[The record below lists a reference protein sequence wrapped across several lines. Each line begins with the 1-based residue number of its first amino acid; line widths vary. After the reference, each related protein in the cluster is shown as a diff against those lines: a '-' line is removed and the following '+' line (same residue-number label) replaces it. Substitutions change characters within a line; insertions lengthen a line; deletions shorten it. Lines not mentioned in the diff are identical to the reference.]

1 MSKKRI
7 ERDGGYGFGAS
18 PASDAQRIC
27 AGVLASV
34 AWFGLVVQIVCSVQ
48 DALAENASIA
58 TYLINQFSRFSIQT
72 TTLVALVG
80 TLAFLR
86 PQPASFLLRPSVQA
100 ALVVYVVV
108 VGVIFEVLLRS
119 DSQGMEFVDPI
130 LHGIIPVLY
139 LSYWLIFAPK
149 GTLSWV
155 DPALWLIYPLFFFV
169 YTMMR
174 GMIFGAYLR
183 HVSEVIKQGYHE
195 VFLDTLVFF
204 TAFLAVGLILVSVDQ
219 ALANRRNRC
228 PCG

>member
-7 ERDGGYGFGAS
+7 ERDDGCGFGAG
-18 PASDAQRIC
+18 PTSDAQRIC
-27 AGVLASV
+27 AGILASV
-34 AWFGLVVQIVCSVQ
+34 AWFGLVIEIVFSIQ
-48 DALAENASIA
+48 DAVAENASIA
-58 TYLINQFSRFSIQT
+58 TYLVNQFSRFSIQT

-86 PQPASFLLRPSVQA
+86 PQPASFILRPSVQA

-108 VGVIFEVLLRS
+108 VGVVFEVLLQS
-119 DSQGMEFVDPI
+119 DSQGIEFVDRI
-130 LHGIIPVLY
+130 LHGAIPVLY

-155 DPALWLIYPLFFFV
+155 DPALWLIYPLLFFV

-174 GMIFGAYLR
+174 GMIFGIYLQ
-183 HVSEVIKQGYHE
+183 HVSEVIKQGYRE
-195 VFLDTLVFF
+195 TFLHTLVFF
-204 TAFLAVGLILVSVDQ
+204 AAFLAVGLILVSVDQ
-219 ALANRRNRC
+219 ALAERRNRC